1 MIKPEKR
8 CRNCNQH
15 LLMNQK
21 FCHECGQ
28 KTDTHRIDFHYFLH
42 EVPHNIFHVDGGIL
56 FTLKELFTRPGHTIR
71 EYLEGKRQ
79 PHFKPVMLVLI
90 MGSVCALI
98 QYFLKDK
105 TKKKIADSEIL
116 KGDVETSGLSKYV
129 DFEGLVAYFKHIV
142 EWLSNH
148 FAFTVLLMLPIA
160 AFGFFLGFRKYKLN
174 YPECLVVFLFLAGQS
189 LTVYIFFIFL
199 NRFAGN
205 YNMLFLFLCWGLVTY
220 SLTQLFNDRGKKYV
234 ILRSVW
240 SIFLSYLFSLF
251 YVIIAV
257 LIIAT
262 IGILL
267 YGYDTLIPVISKEL

>member
-8 CRNCNQH
+8 CRNCNQL

-129 DFEGLVAYFKHIV
+129 DFEGLIAYFKHIV

-174 YPECLVVFLFLAGQS
+174 YPEWLVVFLFLAGQS

-205 YNMLFLFLCWGLVTY
+205 YNMLFFFLCWGLVTY

>member
-1 MIKPEKR
+1 
-8 CRNCNQH
+8 
-15 LLMNQK
+15 MNQK

-79 PHFKPVMLVLI
+79 PHFKPIMLVLI

-116 KGDVETSGLSKYV
+116 KGDMETSGLSKYV
-129 DFEGLVAYFKHIV
+129 DFEGLIAYFKHIV

-174 YPECLVVFLFLAGQS
+174 YPEWLVVFLFLAGQS

-205 YNMLFLFLCWGLVTY
+205 YNMLFFFLCWGLVTY